1 MAHSPLVT
9 TIVVNWN
16 GRAFLE
22 KCLSSLRAQT
32 YQPHEVILVDNGS
45 TDDSLDY
52 VAATFPEVRV
62 IRLPD
67 NRGFAAANNVGI
79 REATGQYV
87 ALLNN
92 DAYAE
97 PGWLAQMV
105 EAAEQQTDVNAA
117 GLALDWAGFC
127 WEWCGG
133 QIDDLNESSISE
145 CFGPSGAAALYR
157 RQMLDEIG
165 LFDEEFFAYAE
176 DADLNWR
183 ALRAGWRCLYVP
195 GARVYHITSATA
207 GEGSRFKSYL
217 LGRNKIWL
225 LLKNV
230 PGGRYLWWWP
240 LLIGYDLLSVAWG
253 LISRRDSSAVAGR
266 LAALRGLL
274 PMWRK
279 RRTSPTRTN
288 DYLKLLKPL
297 QAPWQI
303 SARFRYRQTAKT

>member
-97 PGWLAQMV
+97 PGWLAHMV
-105 EAAEQQTDVNAA
+105 AAAEQQTDVGLVACKLLFAHAPDTINAA

-127 WEWCGG
+127 W
-133 QIDDLNESSISE
+133 
-145 CFGPSGAAALYR
+145 
-157 RQMLDEIG
+157 
-165 LFDEEFFAYAE
+165 
-176 DADLNWR
+176 
-183 ALRAGWRCLYVP
+183 
-195 GARVYHITSATA
+195 
-207 GEGSRFKSYL
+207 
-217 LGRNKIWL
+217 
-225 LLKNV
+225 
-230 PGGRYLWWWP
+230 
-240 LLIGYDLLSVAWG
+240 
-253 LISRRDSSAVAGR
+253 
-266 LAALRGLL
+266 
-274 PMWRK
+274 
-279 RRTSPTRTN
+279 
-288 DYLKLLKPL
+288 
-297 QAPWQI
+297 
-303 SARFRYRQTAKT
+303 